1 MPRTWIDD
9 SGAAAAVEAVLRS
22 DADPATGIV
31 VPLQLAGPNH
41 AVGRVQL
48 PAAGQWRLVV
58 DTVDASGATVRLEA
72 PVTVRG

>member
-1 MPRTWIDD
+1 L
-9 SGAAAAVEAVLRS
+9 G
-22 DADPATGIV
+22 PATGIV
-31 VPLQLAGPNH
+31 VPLELAGPNH